1 MKKHKP
7 ETGIHVLGLD
17 TSSRML
23 TVACAQAGGLVSEA
37 NLYGQ
42 LGQAAVGGLGGQA
55 LASGRGKL
63 QHSEKLFSLLEGV
76 LSSLSLELKDIG
88 AFAVGLGP
96 GSFTGLRI
104 GFSVLKGLLA
114 AHPCPVYGI
123 SSLDLIA
130 DGVSLDS
137 GRLAVLVNAR
147 RERIYAA
154 FYRFSAGRWERETP
168 EDEVLSLAE
177 IISRSTDGIYLAGD
191 ALKEYGEWI
200 RQKMPKA
207 VFFQENF
214 WYPHAGCL
222 VNLVRSRYTQMK
234 PLDRGSFKP
243 AYLRLSEAEE
253 KKLGNLYSPTPRG

>member
-1 MKKHKP
+1 MKTKKT
-7 ETGIHVLGLD
+7 ESTGIHILGLD

-23 TVACAQAGGLVSEA
+23 TVACAEASGLVSEA
-37 NLYGQ
+37 DLYGE
-42 LGQAAVGGLGGQA
+42 
-55 LASGRGKL
+55 L
-63 QHSEKLFSLLEGV
+63 QHSEKFFNLMESV
-76 LSSLSLELKDIG
+76 LSSLSLELKDVD
-88 AFAVGLGP
+88 AFAIGLGP

-114 AHPCPVYGI
+114 AHERPVYGI

-130 DGVSLDS
+130 DGISLDS
-137 GRLAVLVNAR
+137 GRLAVLMNAR

-154 FYRFSAGRWERETP
+154 FYHFSAGRWERETP
-168 EDEVLSLAE
+168 EDEVLSPEELT
-177 IISRSTDGIYLAGD
+177 SRSNGEIYFTGD
-191 ALKEYGEWI
+191 ALKEYGDLI
-200 RQKMPKA
+200 RKKMPKA

-214 WYPHAGCL
+214 WYPHADRL

-253 KKLGNLYSPTPRG
+253 KKLGNLYSPTARG

>member
-23 TVACAQAGGLVSEA
+23 TVACAEAGGLMSEA
-37 NLYGQ
+37 NFC
-42 LGQAAVGGLGGQA
+42 
-55 LASGRGKL
+55 GKL
-63 QHSEKLFSLLEGV
+63 QHSEKFFSLLESV

-114 AHPCPVYGI
+114 THECPVYGI

-130 DGVSLDS
+130 DGISLDT

-154 FYRFSAGRWERETP
+154 FYRFSGGRWERETP
-168 EDEVLSLAE
+168 EDEVLSPEDLIKRAAE
-177 IISRSTDGIYLAGD
+177 GIYFTGD
-191 ALKEYGEWI
+191 ALKEHGGWMRE
-200 RQKMPKA
+200 KMPKA

-214 WYPHAGCL
+214 WYPHAGSL
-222 VNLVRSRYTQMK
+222 VNLVRSRYTQMM
-234 PLDRGSFKP
+234 PLDKGSFKP